1 MTRILLLSDTHGYV
15 DDRILSYA
23 KSADEIW
30 HAGDIGSFEVTEA
43 LEKTS
48 KLRAVHGNIDDHR
61 MRASYAETLYFQCEG
76 LRVLMTHIAQ
86 YPGRYAKNTKELL
99 QKHPCDLLISGH
111 SHILKVARDTKLG
124 HMHMNPGA
132 SGVHGFHQIR
142 TALQF
147 KVHQNQIETLQVIE
161 FGQRGVVKT

>member
-1 MTRILLLSDTHGYV
+1 MTRILLLSDTHGYI

-43 LEKTS
+43 LEKTG

-61 MRASYAETLYFQCEG
+61 MRSSYAETLYFQCEG
-76 LRVLMTHIAQ
+76 LHVLMTHIAQ

-111 SHILKVARDTKLG
+111 SHILKVARDPKLG
-124 HMHMNPGA
+124 HMHMNPWRQECTDFTRCA
-132 SGVHGFHQIR
+132 PPYNSRCTKIR
-142 TALQF
+142 SRLYRLLNSE
-147 KVHQNQIETLQVIE
+147 KGEP
-161 FGQRGVVKT
+161 

>member
-1 MTRILLLSDTHGYV
+1 MTRILLLSDTHGYI

-43 LEKTS
+43 LEKAG
-48 KLRAVHGNIDDHR
+48 KLRAVHGNIDDHL
-61 MRASYAETLYFQCEG
+61 MRSSYAETLYFQCEG

-99 QKHPCDLLISGH
+99 EVGQVDGLLVGKASLDPEKFGE
-111 SHILKVARDTKLG
+111 ILNLSR
-124 HMHMNPGA
+124 
-132 SGVHGFHQIR
+132 
-142 TALQF
+142 
-147 KVHQNQIETLQVIE
+147 
-161 FGQRGVVKT
+161 